1 MVWCCCVLSLYQLKM
16 NILDRIVAQKTIEV
30 AQQKEFVTLD
40 KLKTYGAYKKEV
52 PSLKAYLSDGKHN
65 GIIAEYKRMSPSK
78 GVINSISTVEDVVSL
93 YEKAGVSGISVLTD
107 SEFFGGNKSDLV
119 AARKATNIPVLRK
132 DFMVSSYQ
140 IHEAKAIGASA
151 ILLIAA
157 ILKYEEAEELSKLA
171 KDLGL
176 DILMEVHSKE
186 ELDIV
191 NPWVDVVG
199 VNNRN
204 LKSFEVDLQQSI
216 DLAAQMPQDMV
227 KISESGIYTPEDIFL
242 LRKHGFQGF
251 LIGENFMRTKNPG
264 EACIKFSSEIRK

>member
-1 MVWCCCVLSLYQLKM
+1 M
-16 NILDRIVAQKTIEV
+16 NILDKIVAQKKVEV
-30 AQQKEFVTLD
+30 AYQQDFTSVE
-40 KLKTYGAYKKEV
+40 KLKTYSAFKKQV
-52 PSLKAYLSDGKHN
+52 PSLKTFLTDGRHN
-65 GIIAEYKRMSPSK
+65 GIISEYKRKSPSK
-78 GVINSISTVEDVVSL
+78 GVINSMSTVEDVVPL

-119 AARKATNIPVLRK
+119 AARKVTTLPLLRK
-132 DFMVSSYQ
+132 DFMISPYQ
-140 IHEAKAIGASA
+140 VYEAKAIGASA

-157 ILKYEEAEELSKLA
+157 VLSYEEADELSKLA
-171 KDLGL
+171 KNLGL

-191 NPWVDVVG
+191 NPLVDVVG

-204 LKSFEVDLQQSI
+204 LKTFEVSLQQSI
-216 DLAAQMPQDMV
+216 DLALAMPKDVV

-242 LRKHGFQGF
+242 LREHGFQGF

-264 EACIKFSSEIRK
+264 EACIEFSKAIGANV

>member
-1 MVWCCCVLSLYQLKM
+1 M
-16 NILDRIVAQKTIEV
+16 NILDKIVAKKQIEV
-30 AQQKEFVTLD
+30 AHQQEFVTIE
-40 KLKTYGAYKKEV
+40 KLKGYKAYASAV
-52 PSLKAYLSDGKHN
+52 PSLKKYLTDGEHN
-65 GIIAEYKRMSPSK
+65 GIISEYKRQSPSK
-78 GVINSISTVEDVVSL
+78 GVINSLSTVEDVVPL

-119 AARKATNIPVLRK
+119 VARKVTSVPILRK
-132 DFMVSSYQ
+132 DFMISPYQ
-140 IHEAKAIGASA
+140 VYEAKAIGASA

-171 KDLGL
+171 KDLGM

-191 NPWVDVVG
+191 NPLVDVVG

-204 LKSFEVDLQQSI
+204 LKTFEVSLQQSI
-216 DLAAQMPQDMV
+216 DLAKSMPNEVV
-227 KISESGIYTPEDIFL
+227 KISESGIYTADDIFL

-251 LIGENFMRTKNPG
+251 LIGENFMKTKQPG
-264 EACIKFSSEIRK
+264 EACIKFSEEIR

>member
-1 MVWCCCVLSLYQLKM
+1 M
-16 NILDRIVAQKTIEV
+16 NILDHIVAQKKLEV
-30 AQQKEFVTLD
+30 DHQKDFRPVD
-40 KLKTYGAYKKEV
+40 KLKSYDLFEREV

-65 GIIAEYKRMSPSK
+65 GIISEYKRKSPSK
-78 GVINSISTVEDVVSL
+78 GVINSMSTVEEVVTL
-93 YEKAGVSGISVLTD
+93 YEKAEVSGISVLTD

-119 AARKATNIPVLRK
+119 AARRATTVPILRK
-132 DFMVSSYQ
+132 DFMISPYQ
-140 IHEAKAIGASA
+140 IYESKAIGGSA

-157 ILKYEEAEELSKLA
+157 ILTYQEAEELSKLA

-176 DILMEVHSKE
+176 DILMEVHCKE

-191 NPWVDVVG
+191 NPLVDVVG

-204 LKSFEVDLQQSI
+204 LKTFEVSLQQSI
-216 DLAAQMPQDMV
+216 DLAKEMPNDVV

-242 LRKHGFQGF
+242 LREHGFQGF

-264 EACIKFSSEIRK
+264 QACIDFSNAIK

>member
-1 MVWCCCVLSLYQLKM
+1 M
-16 NILDRIVAQKTIEV
+16 NILDKIVAKKKIEV
-30 AQQKEFVTLD
+30 EQQQEFVTLD
-40 KLKTYGAYKKEV
+40 KLKGYSAFNKEV
-52 PSLKAYLSDGKHN
+52 PSLKQYLSDGNHN
-65 GIIAEYKRMSPSK
+65 GIISEYKRKSPSK
-78 GVINSISTVEDVVSL
+78 GIINSMSTVEDVVPL

-119 AARKATNIPVLRK
+119 AARKVTTVPILRK
-132 DFMVSSYQ
+132 DFMISSYQ
-140 IHEAKAIGASA
+140 VYEAKAIGASA

-157 ILKYEEAEELSKLA
+157 ILTYDEANELSKLA

-191 NPWVDVVG
+191 NPLVDVVG

-204 LKSFEVDLQQSI
+204 LKTFEVSLQQSI
-216 DLAAQMPQDMV
+216 DLAAAMPNDVV

-242 LRKHGFQGF
+242 LRENGFKGF

-264 EACIKFSSEIRK
+264 QACIEFSNAIK

>member
-1 MVWCCCVLSLYQLKM
+1 M
-16 NILDRIVAQKTIEV
+16 NILEKIVAQKKIEV
-30 AQQKEFVTLD
+30 QRQQEFTSVE
-40 KLKTYGAYKKEV
+40 KLKGYDSFQKEV
-52 PSLKAYLSDGKHN
+52 PSLKAFLQDKNHN
-65 GIIAEYKRMSPSK
+65 GIISEYKRKSPSK
-78 GVINSISTVEDVVSL
+78 GVINSMSTVEDVVPL

-119 AARKATNIPVLRK
+119 AARRVTTVPILRK
-132 DFMVSSYQ
+132 DFMISPYQ
-140 IHEAKAIGASA
+140 VYEAKAIGGSA

-157 ILKYEEAEELSKLA
+157 ILSYQEAEELSKLA

-191 NPWVDVVG
+191 NSLVDVVG

-204 LKSFEVDLQQSI
+204 LKTFEVSLRQSI
-216 DLAAQMPQDMV
+216 DLAQAMPDEMV

-242 LRKHGFQGF
+242 LREHGFQGF

-264 EACIKFSSEIRK
+264 QACIEFSEAIKQNGVTRTAK